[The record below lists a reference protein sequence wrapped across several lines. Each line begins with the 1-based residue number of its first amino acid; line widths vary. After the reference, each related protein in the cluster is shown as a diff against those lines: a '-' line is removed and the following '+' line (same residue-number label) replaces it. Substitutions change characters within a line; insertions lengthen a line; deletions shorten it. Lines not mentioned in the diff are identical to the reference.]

1 MAIHLRRRLVLGALL
16 STLAAPGV
24 LAQGAAP
31 PPSGSAEV
39 WAYLNKLEPAARR
52 AVLEKE
58 AKREARVVV
67 YGALGIDFAEMLLE
81 PFRKKYPDIK
91 VDFVRLR
98 EPELVERA
106 NMETRAKRLGGDL
119 AISNVPWLPLVKE
132 SLGPYVPTTWSEFDK
147 RFVFGGEKDGW
158 TAIVYH
164 VLPATISWRTD
175 RVDSASA
182 PRSLA
187 ALADPKWKGR
197 LGTTSH
203 LESLF
208 DGLEQAMGEA
218 PANALIDKLGVQ
230 QNRLYPSMAALSDG
244 LSTGEVDVAWN
255 LGAHRPV
262 NLKEKGAPIEFVF
275 SDPLLGV
282 GITVSVL
289 KDAPNSYAAALLMEF
304 ATEVATL
311 QILDERLKGGLLFG
325 NLKGTYALDLKK
337 FSSVTFFG
345 EIEKARFARLS
356 RTAEQKFLRGR

>member
-1 MAIHLRRRLVLGALL
+1 MHLKRRHMLGAVL
-16 STLAAPGV
+16 SMFVAPAAF
-24 LAQGAAP
+24 AQSSAP
-31 PPSGSAEV
+31 PASGSAEV
-39 WAYLNKLEPAARR
+39 WTYLNKLEPAERR

-58 AKREARVVV
+58 AKREGKLVV
-67 YGALGIDFAEMLLE
+67 YGALGIDFAEMLLA
-81 PFRKKYPDIK
+81 PFRAKYPDIK

-119 AISNVPWLPLVKE
+119 AISNVPWLPLVKD
-132 SLGPYVPTTWSEFDK
+132 SLGGYVPTTWGEFDK
-147 RFVFGGEKDGW
+147 RFLFGSEKEGW

-164 VLPATISWRTD
+164 VLPATIAWRTD
-175 RVDSASA
+175 RVDSAAA
-182 PRSLA
+182 PRTLE
-187 ALADPKWKGR
+187 ALADPKWKGK

-218 PANALIDKLGVQ
+218 PANALIDKLAVQ

-244 LSTGEVDVAWN
+244 LSTGQVDIAWN

-262 NLKEKGAPIEFVF
+262 DLKSKGAPVDFVF

-304 ATEVATL
+304 ATEASTL
-311 QILDERLKGGLLFG
+311 QQIDEKLKGGLLFG
-325 NLKGTYALDLKK
+325 NLKGQYALDLKN
-337 FSSVTFFG
+337 FASVTFFG
-345 EIEKARFARLS
+345 EIEKSRFARLS
-356 RTAEQKFLRGR
+356 RIAEQKFLRGR